1 MAAGN
6 GRAPAPPPS
15 LPQAPGGCRRCR
27 PLAAAARPPP
37 PQPEPWRARSAGS
50 RRRAGRATAA
60 AGGSGRRLGGRRR
73 GRCRLPRCRAG
84 PGRRCWARR
93 GWRWAAASR
102 RRSAGSGPCAAWA
115 ASSAPTCSSGAWGGG
130 RAWAGG
136 GSPRGWGPRFGSL
149 CAAGV
154 GRAARSLPAMLRAL
168 LQGTCALFLGQTF
181 SARVASGWRRCC
193 VCSEPSVR
201 ACSRPLAFH
210 CEIASELSPHC
221 SCWRCLQ
228 FSHLKCCCMPTRLYG
243 AVCVPGFHLTLQ
255 LRL

>member
-37 PQPEPWRARSAGS
+37 PQPQPWRARSAGS

-136 GSPRGWGPRFGSL
+136 GPQGRGGRVLGAFVQQGLGELRGPFQPCCEPCCRAPVLCFLAKLFLLGLHRGGVVVVFAASL
-149 CAAGV
+149 LFVPVADHWPFIVKLLQNFPHIVAAGD
-154 GRAARSLPAMLRAL
+154 AFN
-168 LQGTCALFLGQTF
+168 FL
-181 SARVASGWRRCC
+181 
-193 VCSEPSVR
+193 
-201 ACSRPLAFH
+201 
-210 CEIASELSPHC
+210 I
-221 SCWRCLQ
+221 
-228 FSHLKCCCMPTRLYG
+228 
-243 AVCVPGFHLTLQ
+243 
-255 LRL
+255 